1 MDQYLTV
8 NVVTPAGLV
17 YDHHAAIVVA
27 RTTAGELGILPKHAP
42 IIVPLTIDEVRVKRT
57 DSDTHVDWIA
67 VNGGIMEVRDN
78 VVSIV
83 ADSAERERDIDVSR
97 AERDKTTC
105 RTPDRRRQKTKT
117 RYERIEAGNCC
128 VASKQSIVLKYLSTH
143 KMRSGCLSV
152 YQRS

>member
-1 MDQYLTV
+1 MNQYLTV

-83 ADSAERERDIDVSR
+83 ADSAERAKQR
-97 AERDKTTC
+97 AERQIEEAKAKQDTNELKRATVALH
-105 RTPDRRRQKTKT
+105 RAIN
-117 RYERIEAGNCC
+117 RIK
-128 VASKQSIVLKYLSTH
+128 VSKHS
-143 KMRSGCLSV
+143 
-152 YQRS
+152 